1 MVGRVHLQGYEWRL
15 SAKSAERA
23 GGQEAS
29 TRGQGCHVLMAS
41 CNCTP
46 EQWERGSESRP
57 AGILT
62 SKEVAK

>member
-1 MVGRVHLQGYEWRL
+1 MVGRVHLQGYEWGL
-15 SAKSAERA
+15 SARSAERA

-29 TRGQGCHVLMAS
+29 TRGQGLHVTVPLS
-41 CNCTP
+41 RGRVG
-46 EQWERGSESRP
+46 RGSESRP